1 MQLKGSSKQCALIQ
15 TENLTYVKIKFLC
28 RAINGA
34 RKKMLVNLILSKL
47 TNQYAYPAVLFLY
60 FFNFTLGLNS
70 KYIQMHRS

>member
-1 MQLKGSSKQCALIQ
+1 MQLEGLLSNVRFSKPKI
-15 TENLTYVKIKFLC
+15 LTYVKIKFLC

-70 KYIQMHRS
+70 KYIQKHRS